1 MRFSSVLR
9 DSNALRSLLG
19 GASVALVLLACPAH
33 RLEAQ
38 DTKMSFF
45 VAPAGPSYGQ
55 TQPALR
61 VSDQHCADLAYPLG
75 FGHLRWAVYL
85 DGVAADGEGGQLAR
99 NRIGPGPWYNFYGE
113 VVAENV
119 AQLHSDEN
127 NLNAETAV
135 TMTGEYAP
143 DGFVIPKGSELDGS
157 DFTRQGPFFCFG
169 FP

>member
-1 MRFSSVLR
+1 MMR
-9 DSNALRSLLG
+9 ASLLPARWALSVG
-19 GASVALVLLACPAH
+19 LGAVVLLAGSGRA
-33 RLEAQ
+33 LEAQ
-38 DTKMSFF
+38 DSGMNFF
-45 VAPAGPSYGQ
+45 VAPSGPTYGQ

-61 VSDQHCADLAYPLG
+61 LNDQHCADLAYPLG

-85 DGVAADGEGGQLAR
+85 NGVEADGEGGQVAR
-99 NRIGPGPWYNFYGE
+99 DRIGPGPFINYYGA
-113 VVAENV
+113 VIAENV

-135 TMTGEYAP
+135 TVTGDYAP